1 MSLVTAANDAT
12 PQRLRADTL
21 AQSLVVLLV
30 VTIAQRGIGLV
41 RGVLVCRWL
50 DAEHL
55 GEWDLAFG
63 FLTLAAPAAALGLM
77 ASFGR
82 YLEYYRQRGQARAFL
97 RRTAA
102 AVTLLSTLAVV
113 WLVVDQDRFAHLIFG
128 GEGRGDL
135 VVLLAVSLAPLIA
148 FYYCTESFSG
158 LRLFRVVSA
167 LQFLH
172 SLSFA
177 VLSIVLVRTCRAD
190 AYSLVVAYAASNT
203 VCAAAAFAWLM
214 HTWRVL
220 PHDTQHLPHRALWCK
235 ILPFSLWLWVGNWLA
250 NLFEVADRYMLV
262 HFSQMPTSLALQ
274 AVGNYHSAR
283 IVPLLLLSVA
293 GLLGTTLLP
302 HLSHDW
308 EAGRRQAVA
317 LRMRLTLKLLAAAL
331 LAGSCVVL
339 VLAPLL
345 FDWAFQG
352 KYNGGLDILPWTLV
366 YMGWT
371 SLIYVA
377 SPYLWCAERAR
388 LPSLALLVGLGINLL
403 LNLLLVPRFGLPG
416 AVWATAAANAVA
428 LAVLYLLAARFGLL
442 MDTGLL
448 VLSLAPLAL
457 GVGLYA
463 ALAAVVVLL
472 HQAAT
477 RNWLLRPQ
485 EKQVLRDWIH
495 AVLCRLGISRPV
507 I

>member
-12 PQRLRADTL
+12 PRRLRADTL
-21 AQSLVVLLV
+21 AQSLIVLLI
-30 VTIAQRGIGLV
+30 VTVAQRTVGLV

-82 YLEYYRQRGQARAFL
+82 YLEYYRHRGQARAFL

-102 AVTLLSTLAVV
+102 AVTVLGTLAVV
-113 WLVVDQDRFAHLIFG
+113 WLVLDQERFAHLIFG
-128 GEGRGDL
+128 GGHGDL

-148 FYYCTESFSG
+148 FYYCTEFFSG
-158 LRLFRVVSA
+158 LRLFRVVSS
-167 LQFLH
+167 LQLLH

-177 VLSIVLVRTCRAD
+177 ALCIVLIQTYRAD
-190 AYSLVVAYAASNT
+190 AYSLVIAYAASNT
-203 VCAAAAFAWLM
+203 LCAAAAFAWLL

-235 ILPFSLWLWVGNWLA
+235 VLPFSLWLWVGNWLS

-262 HFSQMPTSLALQ
+262 HFSGMPTPLTLQ

-317 LRMRLTLKLLAAAL
+317 LRVRLALKLLAAAL
-331 LAGSCVVL
+331 LGGSCAVI

-352 KYNGGLDILPWTLV
+352 KYDGGLQVLPWTLV
-366 YMGWT
+366 YLGWT

-388 LPSLALLVGLGINLL
+388 LPSLAMFVGLLANLL

-428 LAVLYLLAARFGLL
+428 LAVLYLLASRLGLAI
-442 MDTGLL
+442 DTGLL
-448 VLSLAPLAL
+448 VLSAAPATL
-457 GVGLYA
+457 GLGLYP
-463 ALAAVVVLL
+463 ALATVVVLL
-472 HQAAT
+472 HQALM
-477 RNWLLRPQ
+477 RNWLLCPQ
-485 EKQVLRDWIH
+485 EKDVFRQWTR
-495 AVLCRLGISRPV
+495 AVLGRFRAGCPPS
-507 I
+507 